1 MCVRE
6 GAVKRGWER
15 VSSGNERP
23 GNEDGFVELSEEEA
37 RQLELPKEWI
47 A

>member
-1 MCVRE
+1 MADR
-6 GAVKRGWER
+6 GA
-15 VSSGNERP
+15 GNGTFPATKLP
-23 GNEDGFVELSEEEA
+23 GNEDGFVELSEEEC

>member
-1 MCVRE
+1 MKLSMKEKKILYAFACPSHE
-6 GAVKRGWER
+6 L
-15 VSSGNERP
+15 S
-23 GNEDGFVELSEEEA
+23 GNEDGFVELTEEEC